1 MCFTCQTITPITKE
15 FSELLG
21 LEPNTYGIKP
31 TNFKFIH
38 ILYTIYNYSNKL
50 NEHKESQYIQ
60 KCVECIDCLKK
71 IDKYEELEK
80 FVNKMA
86 NHETNHIE

>member
-1 MCFTCQTITPITKE
+1 MCFTCHTITPITKE

-31 TNFKFIH
+31 
-38 ILYTIYNYSNKL
+38 TIYNYSNKL